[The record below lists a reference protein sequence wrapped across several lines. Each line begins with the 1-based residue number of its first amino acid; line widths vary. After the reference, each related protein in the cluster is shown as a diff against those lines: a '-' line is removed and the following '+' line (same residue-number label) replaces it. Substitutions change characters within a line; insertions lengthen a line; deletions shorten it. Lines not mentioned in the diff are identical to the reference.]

1 MIFDDLNDDNFLMYA
16 MKEYNDIQ
24 CTDIEEFYDDLKKIK
39 YIKRL
44 FNIYKNNGQ
53 LKERLILN
61 HLIVFYNVF
70 PLQSGTRILFY
81 KIERDFWPMLKTFL
95 VFLDRMPETIDSI
108 RGEMIFDDLNEGNF
122 LMYSMKEYNNIQCVD
137 IEEFYDDLKKIKY
150 IKRLFNIYLND
161 GQLKERLIL
170 NHLIVFYNVFP
181 IQAGTRILFYK
192 IEEQFWPM
200 LKTFLIFLDRMPD
213 KIESIR
219 GKTILATD
227 IKLDDGIV
235 TRLRTIKV

>member
-44 FNIYKNNGQ
+44 FNIYKNTGQ

-70 PLQSGTRILFY
+70 PAS
-81 KIERDFWPMLKTFL
+81 
-95 VFLDRMPETIDSI
+95 
-108 RGEMIFDDLNEGNF
+108 
-122 LMYSMKEYNNIQCVD
+122 
-137 IEEFYDDLKKIKY
+137 
-150 IKRLFNIYLND
+150 
-161 GQLKERLIL
+161 
-170 NHLIVFYNVFP
+170 
-181 IQAGTRILFYK
+181 AGTRILFYK
-192 IEEQFWPM
+192 IEQVFWPI
-200 LKTFLIFLDRMPD
+200 LKTFLFFIDRMPE

-219 GKTILATD
+219 GD
-227 IKLDDGIV
+227 IINSSDIDFDDGVV
-235 TRLRTIKV
+235 TRLRLIKV

>member
-16 MKEYNDIQ
+16 MKEYDDIQ

-70 PLQSGTRILFY
+70 PI
-81 KIERDFWPMLKTFL
+81 
-95 VFLDRMPETIDSI
+95 
-108 RGEMIFDDLNEGNF
+108 
-122 LMYSMKEYNNIQCVD
+122 
-137 IEEFYDDLKKIKY
+137 
-150 IKRLFNIYLND
+150 
-161 GQLKERLIL
+161 
-170 NHLIVFYNVFP
+170 H
-181 IQAGTRILFYK
+181 AGTRILFYK
-192 IEEQFWPM
+192 IEKAFWPM
-200 LKTFLIFLDRMPD
+200 LKTFLIFLDRMPETV
-213 KIESIR
+213 ESIR
-219 GKTILATD
+219 GETLRSTD
-227 IKLDDGIV
+227 IQLDDGIV

>member
-16 MKEYNDIQ
+16 MREYSNVQ

-70 PLQSGTRILFY
+70 P
-81 KIERDFWPMLKTFL
+81 
-95 VFLDRMPETIDSI
+95 
-108 RGEMIFDDLNEGNF
+108 
-122 LMYSMKEYNNIQCVD
+122 
-137 IEEFYDDLKKIKY
+137 
-150 IKRLFNIYLND
+150 
-161 GQLKERLIL
+161 
-170 NHLIVFYNVFP
+170 

-192 IEEQFWPM
+192 IEKSFWPM
-200 LKTFLIFLDRMPD
+200 LKTFLIFLDRMPEVID
-213 KIESIR
+213 SIR
-219 GKTILATD
+219 GETIRASD
-227 IKLDDGIV
+227 IQLDDGIV

>member
-1 MIFDDLNDDNFLMYA
+1 
-16 MKEYNDIQ
+16 MKSI
-24 CTDIEEFYDDLKKIK
+24 C
-39 YIKRL
+39 
-44 FNIYKNNGQ
+44 
-53 LKERLILN
+53 
-61 HLIVFYNVF
+61 
-70 PLQSGTRILFY
+70 LQVI
-81 KIERDFWPMLKTFL
+81 
-95 VFLDRMPETIDSI
+95 RMK
-108 RGEMIFDDLNEGNF
+108 FDDLNEGNF

-137 IEEFYDDLKKIKY
+137 IEEYYDDLKKIKY

-200 LKTFLIFLDRMPD
+200 LKTFLIFLERMPD

-219 GKTILATD
+219 GKTILSTD

>member
-1 MIFDDLNDDNFLMYA
+1 MKFDDLNEGTFLMYS
-16 MKEYNDIQ
+16 MKEYNNIQ
-24 CTDIEEFYDDLKKIK
+24 CVDIEEYYDDLKKIK

-44 FNIYKNNGQ
+44 FNIYKN
-53 LKERLILN
+53 
-61 HLIVFYNVF
+61 
-70 PLQSGTRILFY
+70 
-81 KIERDFWPMLKTFL
+81 
-95 VFLDRMPETIDSI
+95 
-108 RGEMIFDDLNEGNF
+108 
-122 LMYSMKEYNNIQCVD
+122 
-137 IEEFYDDLKKIKY
+137 
-150 IKRLFNIYLND
+150 D

-170 NHLIVFYNVFP
+170 NHLITWYNVFP
-181 IQAGTRILFYK
+181 IQSGTRILFYK
-192 IEEQFWPM
+192 IEEHFWPM

>member
-16 MKEYNDIQ
+16 MKEYNDVQ

-70 PLQSGTRILFY
+70 S
-81 KIERDFWPMLKTFL
+81 
-95 VFLDRMPETIDSI
+95 V
-108 RGEMIFDDLNEGNF
+108 
-122 LMYSMKEYNNIQCVD
+122 
-137 IEEFYDDLKKIKY
+137 
-150 IKRLFNIYLND
+150 
-161 GQLKERLIL
+161 
-170 NHLIVFYNVFP
+170 
-181 IQAGTRILFYK
+181 QAGTRILFYK
-192 IEEQFWPM
+192 IEQDFWPI
-200 LKTFLIFLDRMPD
+200 LKTFLIFLDRMPE
-213 KIESIR
+213 KIDSIR
-219 GKTILATD
+219 GETIRASD
-227 IKLDDGIV
+227 IQLDDGIV

>member
-1 MIFDDLNDDNFLMYA
+1 MIFDDLTDDNFLMFA

-70 PLQSGTRILFY
+70 PA
-81 KIERDFWPMLKTFL
+81 
-95 VFLDRMPETIDSI
+95 
-108 RGEMIFDDLNEGNF
+108 
-122 LMYSMKEYNNIQCVD
+122 
-137 IEEFYDDLKKIKY
+137 
-150 IKRLFNIYLND
+150 
-161 GQLKERLIL
+161 
-170 NHLIVFYNVFP
+170 
-181 IQAGTRILFYK
+181 QAGTRILFYK
-192 IEEQFWPM
+192 IEKAFWPM

-213 KIESIR
+213 TIDSIR
-219 GKTILATD
+219 GEPIKTSIIAV
-227 IKLDDGIV
+227 DDGIV
-235 TRLRTIKV
+235 TRLRSIKV

>member
-1 MIFDDLNDDNFLMYA
+1 MKFDDLNEGNFLMYS
-16 MKEYNDIQ
+16 MKEYNNMQ
-24 CTDIEEFYDDLKKIK
+24 CIDIEEFYDDLKKIK

-44 FNIYKNNGQ
+44 FNIYKN
-53 LKERLILN
+53 
-61 HLIVFYNVF
+61 
-70 PLQSGTRILFY
+70 
-81 KIERDFWPMLKTFL
+81 
-95 VFLDRMPETIDSI
+95 
-108 RGEMIFDDLNEGNF
+108 
-122 LMYSMKEYNNIQCVD
+122 
-137 IEEFYDDLKKIKY
+137 
-150 IKRLFNIYLND
+150 D

-170 NHLIVFYNVFP
+170 NHLITWYNVFS

-192 IEEQFWPM
+192 IEEHFWPM

-219 GKTILATD
+219 GKTILSTD

>member
-16 MKEYNDIQ
+16 MKEYNDVQ

-70 PLQSGTRILFY
+70 SVQAGTRILFY

-95 VFLDRMPETIDSI
+95 IFLDRMPEKIDSI
-108 RGEMIFDDLNEGNF
+108 RGE
-122 LMYSMKEYNNIQCVD
+122 
-137 IEEFYDDLKKIKY
+137 
-150 IKRLFNIYLND
+150 
-161 GQLKERLIL
+161 
-170 NHLIVFYNVFP
+170 
-181 IQAGTRILFYK
+181 
-192 IEEQFWPM
+192 
-200 LKTFLIFLDRMPD
+200 
-213 KIESIR
+213 
-219 GKTILATD
+219 TILTSN

-235 TRLRTIKV
+235 TRLRSIKV

>member
-70 PLQSGTRILFY
+70 PLL
-81 KIERDFWPMLKTFL
+81 
-95 VFLDRMPETIDSI
+95 
-108 RGEMIFDDLNEGNF
+108 
-122 LMYSMKEYNNIQCVD
+122 
-137 IEEFYDDLKKIKY
+137 
-150 IKRLFNIYLND
+150 
-161 GQLKERLIL
+161 
-170 NHLIVFYNVFP
+170 
-181 IQAGTRILFYK
+181 AGTRILFYK
-192 IEEQFWPM
+192 IEKSFWPM
-200 LKTFLIFLDRMPD
+200 LKTFLIFLDRMPETVD
-213 KIESIR
+213 SIR
-219 GKTILATD
+219 GEIIRASD
-227 IKLDDGIV
+227 IQLDDGVV
-235 TRLRTIKV
+235 TRL

>member
-44 FNIYKNNGQ
+44 FNIYKNTGQ

-70 PLQSGTRILFY
+70 PVQSGTRILFY
-81 KIERDFWPMLKTFL
+81 KIEKD
-95 VFLDRMPETIDSI
+95 
-108 RGEMIFDDLNEGNF
+108 
-122 LMYSMKEYNNIQCVD
+122 
-137 IEEFYDDLKKIKY
+137 
-150 IKRLFNIYLND
+150 
-161 GQLKERLIL
+161 
-170 NHLIVFYNVFP
+170 
-181 IQAGTRILFYK
+181 
-192 IEEQFWPM
+192 FWPM
-200 LKTFLIFLDRMPD
+200 LKTFLIFLDRMPETID
-213 KIESIR
+213 SIR
-219 GKTILATD
+219 GETIRSTD
-227 IKLDDGIV
+227 IQLDDGIV